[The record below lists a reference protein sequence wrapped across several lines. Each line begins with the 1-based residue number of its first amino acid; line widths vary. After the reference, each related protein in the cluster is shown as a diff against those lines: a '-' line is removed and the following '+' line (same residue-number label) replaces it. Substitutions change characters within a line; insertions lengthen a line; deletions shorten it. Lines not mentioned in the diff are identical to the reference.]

1 MKTTVIPA
9 QITTIEDRIA
19 GSLTFPQ
26 IVLMVIPL
34 LTSTAIYVSIPPRM
48 HFSVIKI
55 VLICLQ
61 FLFFGLLAI
70 RFRGKIVADW
80 LVIFLRFTLRPR
92 RYVFTKNDMTA
103 REFEILTFKEPE
115 VIKEKKIHKQDTVPE
130 FLSLPDT
137 NKANRLLENPA
148 LTVSFKLAK
157 KGGLDVSL
165 KSIKR

>member
-34 LTSTAIYVSIPPRM
+34 LTSTAIYAIIPLRM
-48 HFSVIKI
+48 HFGVIKI
-55 VLICLQ
+55 VLICSQ

-70 RFRGKIVADW
+70 RFRGKIIADW

-92 RYVFTKNDMTA
+92 RYVFTKNDIAA
-103 REFEILTFKEPE
+103 RDFEILT
-115 VIKEKKIHKQDTVPE
+115 IKESAVAKKKKAHKQIIIPDL
-130 FLSLPDT
+130 LSLPDT
-137 NKANRLLENPA
+137 TKANLLLENPA